1 MQLIGGEK
9 SNDSEAKER
18 KKRRRRHADEQKKKI
33 RQYADDVSF
42 TFFWWKLNKASERN
56 SGRFQ
61 APGCQEIFLFNM
73 FPALA

>member
-33 RQYADDVSF
+33 RQFADDVSF
-42 TFFWWKLNKASERN
+42 KN
-56 SGRFQ
+56 
-61 APGCQEIFLFNM
+61 FLM
-73 FPALA
+73 TIK